1 MPPLVHRFAGGAGL
15 IPAGGS
21 ILHSPPRRR
30 KKLNTQVTISFVV
43 ALPGREKGKAGDC
56 SPAFAK

>member
-21 ILHSPPRRR
+21 ILHSLPRRR
-30 KKLNTQVTISFVV
+30 KKLNTSVTKPFI